1 VTPAVRAGLA
11 GVAVVVA
18 GGFMFLSI
26 DRILERQRT
35 EEQINSLRDDIYR
48 SRVASDR
55 CRGSLQTSQA
65 ALLELSVSIDSLKR
79 VVDGYETIPGRGVP
93 AENYDAY
100 MVVFD
105 EYNDSVG
112 VWEGRE
118 DRLRTAETA
127 CRTTIEAHNILTDSL
142 QSVLVAAGI
151 ITE

>member
-1 VTPAVRAGLA
+1 MKPAVRTGLA
-11 GVAVVVA
+11 TLAVVVA
-18 GGFMFLSI
+18 GGLVFVSA

-35 EEQINSLRDDIYR
+35 EDRINALREQIYR
-48 SRVASDR
+48 SRVAADR

-65 ALLELSVSIDSLKR
+65 ALLELGVAIDSLKR
-79 VVDGYETIPGRGVP
+79 VVDGYESLPGRGVP
-93 AENYDAY
+93 AGQYDAY
-100 MVVFD
+100 MSVFD

-127 CRTTIEAHNILTDSL
+127 CRTTIEEHNALTDSL
-142 QSVLVAAGI
+142 QSVLTDAGI

>member
-1 VTPAVRAGLA
+1 MSPMMRNGLA
-11 GVAVVVA
+11 VVTVIVA
-18 GGFMFLSI
+18 GTLVFLSV
-26 DRILERQRT
+26 DKVLERQRT
-35 EEQINSLRDDIYR
+35 EDQINALREEIYR

-65 ALLELSVSIDSLKR
+65 ALLELGVAIDSLKR
-79 VVDGYETIPGRGVP
+79 VVDGYETVPGRGVP
-93 AENYDAY
+93 AQNYDAY
-100 MVVFD
+100 MDVFD

-127 CRTTIEAHNILTDSL
+127 CRATIEGHNALTDSL
-142 QSVLVAAGI
+142 QAVLTEAGI

>member
-1 VTPAVRAGLA
+1 VTRSVRIGLA
-11 GVAVVVA
+11 SVAVVVA
-18 GGFMFLSI
+18 GGLMFLSI

-35 EEQINSLRDDIYR
+35 EDQINSLRDDIYR

-65 ALLELSVSIDSLKR
+65 ALLELSVAIDSLRR
-79 VVDGYETIPGRGVP
+79 VVDDYQ
-93 AENYDAY
+93 
-100 MVVFD
+100 
-105 EYNDSVG
+105 YNDSVG

-118 DRLRTAETA
+118 ERLRTAETA
-127 CRTTIEAHNILTDSL
+127 CRTTIEAHNVLTDSL